1 MAVVADPDGK
11 RSEAPGG
18 PSVQTL
24 DRGLRLLHLLG
35 AAPDGLTVSELADR
49 LGVHRAIVYRLL
61 GTLAA
66 HRLVIRGE
74 DGRHRLWTGLV
85 ELARGV
91 IPRWRNVAEPEL
103 TALAEDL
110 QATAT
115 LSVASE
121 DASVALLVVEPRMT
135 EFHVAYRP
143 GARHPMNRG
152 ATGKAILVGRPPA
165 PREPADVTAARAVGW
180 IATTGEIQ
188 PGANG
193 VAAPIVVDGWA
204 DACVGVISLVELG
217 AEAAERVVK
226 AAERIA
232 RAFPGG
238 GVGVD
243 VAAELAS

>member
-11 RSEAPGG
+11 PTEGAG

-24 DRGLRLLHLLG
+24 DRGLRLLRLLG
-35 AAPDGLTVSELADR
+35 GAPDGLTVSELAER

-66 HRLVIRGE
+66 HRLVIRGD

-103 TALAEDL
+103 SALADEL
-110 QATAT
+110 SATAT

-121 DASVALLVVEPRMT
+121 DSAVALLVVEPRST

-152 ATGKAILVGRPPA
+152 ATGKAILVGRPP
-165 PREPADVTAARAVGW
+165 EPGEPEDVTAARSQGY
-180 IATTGEIQ
+180 ISTRGELQ
-188 PGANG
+188 PGAVG

-217 AEAAERVVK
+217 PEAAHRVVQ
-226 AAERIA
+226 AAQRIA

-238 GVGVD
+238 GGAGVD
-243 VAAELAS
+243 LAAELAS